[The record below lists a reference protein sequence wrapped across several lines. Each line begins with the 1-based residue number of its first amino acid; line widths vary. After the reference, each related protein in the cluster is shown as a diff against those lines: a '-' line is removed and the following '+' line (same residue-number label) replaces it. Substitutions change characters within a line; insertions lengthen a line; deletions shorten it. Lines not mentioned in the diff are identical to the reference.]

1 MDAIRNTVDSG
12 RTVVCTIHQPNI
24 SVFEAF
30 DEMLLL
36 KPGGRTVY
44 WGPLGDG
51 AERMIDYFEAI
62 PGVAPIKPRVNPAN
76 WMLEITAPG
85 NEEALGLD
93 FAKVYG
99 QSDIAW

>member
-1 MDAIRNTVDSG
+1 MSDLTVPLPPVWNSEPTSGLDARAAGLVMEAIRNTVDSG

-36 KPGGRTVY
+36 KPGGRAIY

-51 AERMIDYFEAI
+51 AERMIGYFEGI
-62 PGVAPIKPRVNPAN
+62 QGVEPIKPR
-76 WMLEITAPG
+76 
-85 NEEALGLD
+85 
-93 FAKVYG
+93 
-99 QSDIAW
+99 